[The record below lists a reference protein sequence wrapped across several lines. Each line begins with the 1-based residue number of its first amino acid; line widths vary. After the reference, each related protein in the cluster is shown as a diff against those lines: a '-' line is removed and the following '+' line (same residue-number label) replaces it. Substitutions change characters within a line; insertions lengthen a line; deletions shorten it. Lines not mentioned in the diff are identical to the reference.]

1 MASVKAQ
8 KRSEAGTI
16 AERLAILLGV
26 FSPWEGISL
35 TYRQFAA
42 ELGKPVT
49 PITIKKWP
57 HRKKFPADAARLI
70 VTKARDRGLVGVT
83 LEWVLWGDGPG
94 PQRVSKTAPKRST
107 AQRPGPAREAAARP
121 AVGSDV
127 PGAPPEAHGQF
138 AAQVGA
144 ALEADLSH
152 NEFGQWSSIE
162 AQHTVIW
169 ALKDLARRLRVL
181 QFDMGKTFELT
192 DEWAGH
198 IGLPVRR
205 SAASPE
211 ERDDQDA

>member
-1 MASVKAQ
+1 LATVKTQ
-8 KRSEAGTI
+8 KRSEASTI
-16 AERLAILLGV
+16 ADRLAILLGI
-26 FSPWEGISL
+26 FSPWDGISL

-57 HRKKFPADAARLI
+57 QRQKFPADAARRI
-70 VTKARDRGLVGVT
+70 VAKARARGLVGVT
-83 LEWVLWGDGPG
+83 LEWVLWGEGAK
-94 PQRVSKTAPKRST
+94 PQRGPNGVPNGPVPRAEAP
-107 AQRPGPAREAAARP
+107 AAEAP
-121 AVGSDV
+121 QE
-127 PGAPPEAHGQF
+127 PHGHF
-138 AAQVGA
+138 AAQVGD

-181 QFDMGKTFELT
+181 NFDMGKTFDLT
-192 DEWAGH
+192 DEWAAH

-205 SAASPE
+205 SVGSTE
-211 ERDDQDA
+211 EQGDQDA

>member
-1 MASVKAQ
+1 LATVKTQ
-8 KRSEAGTI
+8 KRTESSTI
-16 AERLAILLGV
+16 ADRLAILLGV
-26 FSPWEGISL
+26 FSPWDGISL

-57 HRKKFPADAARLI
+57 QRQKFPADAARLI
-70 VTKARDRGLVGVT
+70 VTKAKARGLVGVT
-83 LEWVLWGDGPG
+83 LEWVLWGEGAK
-94 PQRVSKTAPKRST
+94 PQRAPKTAPKRPSAT
-107 AQRPGPAREAAARP
+107 PQPASLAEAAQEP
-121 AVGSDV
+121 
-127 PGAPPEAHGQF
+127 HGHF
-138 AAQVGA
+138 AGQVGE

-181 QFDMGKTFELT
+181 HFDMGKTFELT

-198 IGLPVRR
+198 VGLPVRR
-205 SAASPE
+205 SDEATSEEPAA
-211 ERDDQDA
+211 ERGDQNA

>member
-1 MASVKAQ
+1 LATVKTQ
-8 KRSEAGTI
+8 KRTESSTI
-16 AERLAILLGV
+16 ADRLAILLGV
-26 FSPWEGISL
+26 FSPWDGISL

-57 HRKKFPADAARLI
+57 QRQKFPADAARLI
-70 VTKARDRGLVGVT
+70 VTKAKARGLVGVT
-83 LEWVLWGDGPG
+83 LEWVLWGEGAK
-94 PQRVSKTAPKRST
+94 PQRAPKTAPKRPSAT
-107 AQRPGPAREAAARP
+107 PQPANLAEATQEP
-121 AVGSDV
+121 
-127 PGAPPEAHGQF
+127 HGHF
-138 AAQVGA
+138 AGQVGE

-181 QFDMGKTFELT
+181 HFDMGKTFELT

-198 IGLPVRR
+198 VGLPVRR
-205 SAASPE
+205 SDEATSEEPAA
-211 ERDDQDA
+211 ERGDQNA